1 MATTEPTI
9 NDALASVLAE
19 TRSLW
24 RAKGVV
30 RSENTDVFRGTG
42 KKPDILI
49 VEPNVSPVVIE
60 TEVVPAVNVE
70 SDARERLGQRLKK
83 TGTRVLS
90 CLAVRMPER
99 LRNEGGAAL
108 RCEITNASDF
118 EICVY
123 AGTGPADHIRR
134 PLSGWLRGGPVEIS
148 ILAQSA
154 SVPPAIVDE
163 AARTFAQGVSE
174 AAGMLTDVAV
184 QHPGTIDRICK
195 HLRQED
201 SEQTRRMAMAIVTNA
216 LLFEESVAHGTGALS
231 SVRTR
236 EELRALPGGMNKKVV
251 IAEWK
256 KILAVNYWAIFDIAE
271 RILSVLPAP
280 CARAI
285 IERLAAT
292 ADELIEDRLLRSHD
306 LTGAVFQRLIVDRKF
321 LAAYYTEPSSAALLA
336 GLAIVPK
343 RTPAN
348 GVWSDAKG
356 VRNLRLA
363 DLACGTG
370 TLLSAAYQRISQLH
384 EAAGGDAEKLHPWMM
399 ASALFGC
406 DVLPAAA
413 HLTAS
418 MLAAA
423 HPAVRFNRSSI
434 IAVEYGKQRSGRI
447 ALGSLDLFSQ
457 QQTFDVLGLTGAV
470 VVVAGGKAIEGAGPS
485 RRHVRLA
492 LPHESFDLIMMNPP
506 FTRDTG
512 HEGKKIGVPNPM
524 FAGFESSDAE
534 QSAMV
539 KAMEKLFHGTSY
551 HGNAGEASAF
561 LVLAD
566 RKCKDGGTLALVMP
580 LSLMSGEAW
589 EKSRQLLRKSYGDL
603 SFVSIAGAR
612 DDALSFSADTGMG
625 ECLVIGRKTGQSSER
640 ATFVVLDARP
650 GSPIAGATAAAQILK
665 SIAGGLRKLED
676 GPVGGTPIYFGNDRI
691 GYALDAPV
699 PSQGAWNVARISD
712 PALAQAA
719 YQLAENGLVW
729 LPGMTGSNAPQ
740 VTISVVGHIGKIG
753 PYHMDINADT
763 ASGGVR
769 GPFEIRA
776 LKPNAVPTY
785 PVLWHHAADR
795 ERCLEFP
802 GDSEGIVR
810 KWKDKD
816 AAEEA
821 FVRQKAKQIWNAASH
836 CHFNRD
842 LRFNS
847 QSTAMQFTPR
857 KTIGGRSWPSISL
870 ASADEE
876 RALTLWGN
884 STLGLLLHWWHA
896 NKGQAGRGV
905 IGITA
910 LQTLPVL
917 DVTKLSKEALARAA
931 SIFEDL
937 KHCPLRPVNEIA
949 NDSVR
954 AELDERLCREVLG
967 MPEDLVDP
975 NGPLALVRQ
984 KLAVEPSIA
993 GGKPAATAP

>member
-24 RAKGVV
+24 RPKGVV
-30 RSENTDVFRGTG
+30 RSENTGVFGGAG

-60 TEVVPAVNVE
+60 TEVVPAASVE
-70 SDARERLGQRLKK
+70 SDARERLGQQLKT
-83 TGTRVLS
+83 TGGPILS
-90 CLAVRMPER
+90 SLAIRMPER

-108 RCEITNASDF
+108 RCEITNANDF

-123 AGTGPADHIRR
+123 AGKGPTDYVRWPR
-134 PLSGWLRGGPVEIS
+134 SGWLRGGPVEIS

-154 SVPPAIVDE
+154 SVPPEIVDQ

-174 AAGMLTDVAV
+174 AAGMLSDVVV
-184 QHPGTIDRICK
+184 QHPGSVQEICK

-201 SEQTRRMAMAIVTNA
+201 SEQTRRMAMAILTNA
-216 LLFEESVAHGTGALS
+216 LLFEESVTHGPGALS

-236 EELRALPGGMNKKVV
+236 DELRALPGGMNKHVV
-251 IAEWK
+251 IDEWK

-271 RILSVLPAP
+271 RILSVLPAQN
-280 CARAI
+280 ARAI

-321 LAAYYTEPSSAALLA
+321 LAAYYTEPSSAALLV
-336 GLAIVPK
+336 GLAVVST

-348 GVWSDAKG
+348 GSWSDPEG
-356 VRNLRLA
+356 VKDLRLA
-363 DLACGTG
+363 DFACGTG
-370 TLLSAAYQRISQLH
+370 TILSAAYQRISQLH
-384 EAAGGDAEKLHPWMM
+384 EAAGGDAEKLHPSMM

-418 MLAAA
+418 MLATA
-423 HPAVRFNRSSI
+423 HPTVTFNQSSV
-434 IAVEYGKQRSGRI
+434 IAVEYGRQSSGRI
-447 ALGSLDLFSQ
+447 ALGSLDLLSEQ
-457 QQTFDVLGLTGAV
+457 QAFDAIGLTGALD
-470 VVVAGGKAIEGAGPS
+470 VVAGGEAVGGAGPS
-485 RRHVRLA
+485 RRDVRVT
-492 LPHESFDLIMMNPP
+492 LPHESFDLILMNPP

-524 FAGFESSDAE
+524 FAAFESSGAE

-539 KAMEKLFHGTSY
+539 KAMEKLLRGTSY

-566 RKCKDGGTLALVMP
+566 RKLKDGGTLALVMP

-589 EKSRQLLRKSYGDL
+589 EKSRQLLRESYGDL
-603 SFVSIAGAR
+603 IFVSIAGAR

-625 ECLVIGRKTGQSSER
+625 ECLVIGRKTGQKSER

-650 GSPIAGATAAAQILK
+650 DSPITGATAAAQVLQ
-665 SIAGGLRKLED
+665 SITGGLRKLED

-691 GYALDAPV
+691 GYALDAPL
-699 PSQGAWNVARISD
+699 PPQGAWNVARISD

-719 YQLAENGLVW
+719 YQLAESGLVW
-729 LPGMTGSNAPQ
+729 LPGMTRSNAPQ
-740 VTISVVGHIGKIG
+740 VTISTVAQIGKIG

-769 GPFEIRA
+769 GPFEIRD
-776 LKPNAVPTY
+776 LKPKAVPTY
-785 PVLWHHAADR
+785 RVLWHHDADR
-795 ERCLEFP
+795 ERCLEFE
-802 GDSEGIVR
+802 GDSEGIMR
-810 KWKDKD
+810 KWKD

-821 FVRQKAKQIWNAASH
+821 SIRQRVDQIANTASH

-847 QSTAMQFTPR
+847 QSTAMQFTAKR
-857 KTIGGRSWPSISL
+857 TIGGRSWPSISL

-876 RALTLWGN
+876 RVLTLWGN
-884 STLGLLLHWWHA
+884 CTLGLLLHWWHA
-896 NKGQAGRGV
+896 NKPQAGRGS

-917 DVTKLSKEALARAA
+917 EVTALSKEALAQAV

-937 KHCPLRPVNEIA
+937 KDRPLRPVNEIA
-949 NDSVR
+949 NDPVR
-954 AELDERLCREVLG
+954 AELDERLCRDVLG
-967 MPEDLVDP
+967 MLQGLVES
-975 NGPLALVRQ
+975 NGPLALVRH

-993 GGKPAATAP
+993 GGKPATTAP

>member
-30 RSENTDVFRGTG
+30 RSENTGVLQGTG

-60 TEVVPAVNVE
+60 TEIIPAASVE
-70 SDARERLGQRLKK
+70 ADARERLGQRLKK
-83 TGTRVLS
+83 TGTPVLS
-90 CLAVRMPER
+90 SLAIRMPER
-99 LRNEGGAAL
+99 LRNESGAAL
-108 RCEITNASDF
+108 RDEVKNATDF

-123 AGTGPADHIRR
+123 AGTGPADHVRW
-134 PLSGWLRGGPVEIS
+134 PHSGWLRGGPVDVS
-148 ILAQSA
+148 VLTQSA

-163 AARTFAQGVSE
+163 AARIFAQGVSE
-174 AAGMLTDVAV
+174 AAGMLSDVAV
-184 QHPGTIDRICK
+184 QHPATIQEIAK
-195 HLRQED
+195 HLRQKD

-216 LLFEESVAHGTGALS
+216 LLFEESVAHGPGPLS

-236 EELRALPGGMNKKVV
+236 DELRALPGGMNKNVV
-251 IAEWK
+251 IAEWN
-256 KILAVNYWAIFDIAE
+256 KILGVNYWAIFAIAE
-271 RILSVLPAP
+271 KILSVLPAQD
-280 CARAI
+280 ARPI

-292 ADELIEDRLLRSHD
+292 ADELSGHRLLRSHD

-336 GLAIVPK
+336 GLAVLPT

-348 GVWSDAKG
+348 GSWSDAEG
-356 VRNLRLA
+356 VKALRLA
-363 DLACGTG
+363 DFACGTG
-370 TLLSAAYQRISQLH
+370 TLLSAAYQRISQFH
-384 EAAGGDAEKLHPWMM
+384 EAAGGDAEGLHPSMI

-423 HPAVRFNRSSI
+423 HPAVRFNKSSI
-434 IAVEYGKQRSGRI
+434 IAVEYGKQRSDRI
-447 ALGSLDLFSQ
+447 ALGSLDLLSQ
-457 QQTFDVLGLTGAV
+457 QQAFDLIGLTGAA
-470 VVVAGGKAIEGAGPS
+470 VVVAGGKAVGGAGPS
-485 RRHVRLA
+485 RRHVKVA
-492 LPHESFDLIMMNPP
+492 LPHESFDLILMNPP

-524 FAGFESSDAE
+524 FAGFESSGAV
-534 QSAMV
+534 QKSMV
-539 KAMEKLFHGTSY
+539 KAMEKLFRGTSY

-566 RKCKDGGTLALVMP
+566 RKLRDGGTLALVMP

-603 SFVSIAGAR
+603 IFASIAGGR
-612 DDALSFSADTGMG
+612 HHELSFSADTGMG
-625 ECLVIGRKTGQSSER
+625 ECLVIGRKKGQKSGR

-650 GSPIAGATAAAQILK
+650 DSPIAGATAAAQILK
-665 SIAGGLRKLED
+665 SIASGLRKLED
-676 GPVGGTPIYFGNDRI
+676 GPVGGAPIYFGNDRI
-691 GYALDAPV
+691 GYALDAPL
-699 PSQGAWNVARISD
+699 PSKGAWNVARISD

-719 YQLAENGLVW
+719 YQLVEKGLVW
-729 LPGMTGSNAPQ
+729 LPGMAGSNAPK
-740 VTISVVGHIGKIG
+740 VTISVVGDIGKIG

-763 ASGGVR
+763 ASGEVR

-776 LKPNAVPTY
+776 LKPNAAPTY
-785 PVLWHHAADR
+785 PVLWHHDADR

-802 GDSEGIVR
+802 GDSEGTLR
-810 KWKDKD
+810 EWKD
-816 AAEEA
+816 AAEED
-821 FVRQKAKQIWNAASH
+821 FIRQKANQIADASSH

-842 LRFNS
+842 LQFNS
-847 QSTAMQFTPR
+847 QSTAMQFTPK

-870 ASADEE
+870 ASPDEE

-896 NKGQAGRGV
+896 SKPQAGRGV
-905 IGITA
+905 IGVVA

>member
-24 RAKGVV
+24 RAEGVV
-30 RSENTDVFRGTG
+30 RSENTGVFRGAG

-60 TEVVPAVNVE
+60 TEVIPAVSVE
-70 SDARERLGQRLKK
+70 SDATQRLGQQLKT
-83 TGTRVLS
+83 TGTRILS
-90 CLAVRMPER
+90 SLAIRMPER
-99 LRNEGGAAL
+99 LRNQGGAAL
-108 RCEITNASDF
+108 RHEITSSTDF

-123 AGTGPADHIRR
+123 AGKGPADYVRWPR
-134 PLSGWLRGGPVEIS
+134 SGWLRGGPVDIS

-154 SVPPAIVDE
+154 SVPPEIVDE
-163 AARTFAQGVSE
+163 AAGTFAQGVSE
-174 AAGMLTDVAV
+174 AAGMLSDVAV
-184 QHPGTIDRICK
+184 QHPGSVQEICK

-201 SEQTRRMAMAIVTNA
+201 SEQTRRMAMAILTNA
-216 LLFEESVAHGTGALS
+216 LLFEESVAHGPGALG

-236 EELRALPGGMNKKVV
+236 DELRALPGGMNKQVV

-256 KILAVNYWAIFDIAE
+256 KILAVNYWAIFDIAK
-271 RILSVLPAP
+271 RMLSVLPAQD
-280 CARAI
+280 ARAI

-292 ADELIEDRLLRSHD
+292 ADELIEARLLRSHD
-306 LTGAVFQRLIVDRKF
+306 LTGAVFQRLIADRKF
-321 LAAYYTEPSSAALLA
+321 LAAYYTDPSSAALLV
-336 GLAIVPK
+336 GLAVVPT
-343 RTPAN
+343 RSPAN
-348 GVWSDAKG
+348 GSWSDPEG
-356 VRNLRLA
+356 VKNLRLA
-363 DLACGTG
+363 DFACGTG
-370 TLLSAAYQRISQLH
+370 TLLSAAYQRISQFH
-384 EAAGGDAEKLHPWMM
+384 EAAGGDAEKLHPSMI
-399 ASALFGC
+399 ASALIGC

-418 MLAAA
+418 MLATA
-423 HPAVRFNRSSI
+423 HPTVTFSESSV
-434 IAVEYGKQRSGRI
+434 IAVEYGRQSSRRI
-447 ALGSLDLFSQ
+447 ALGSLDLLSQ
-457 QQTFDVLGLTGAV
+457 QQAFDAIGLTGALA
-470 VVVAGGKAIEGAGPS
+470 VVAGGKAVGGAGLS
-485 RRHVRLA
+485 RRHVKVT
-492 LPHESFDLIMMNPP
+492 LPHKSFDLILMNPP

-524 FAGFESSDAE
+524 FAGLGSSKTE
-534 QSAMV
+534 QGAMV
-539 KAMEKLFHGTSY
+539 KAMKKLLHGTSY

-566 RKCKDGGTLALVMP
+566 RKLKDGGTLALVMP

-589 EKSRQLLRKSYGDL
+589 EESRQILTRSYEDL
-603 SFVSIAGAR
+603 IFVSIAGAR

-625 ECLVIGRKTGQSSER
+625 ECLVIGRKTGHKSER
-640 ATFVVLDARP
+640 GTFVVLDARP
-650 GSPIAGATAAAQILK
+650 DSPIAGGTAAAQLLK
-665 SIAGGLRKLED
+665 SMASGLRKLED
-676 GPVGGTPIYFGNDRI
+676 GPVGGTPIYFGNDEI
-691 GYALDAPV
+691 GYALDAPL
-699 PSQGAWNVARISD
+699 PSRGAWNVVRISD

-719 YQLAENGLVW
+719 HQLAESGLVW
-729 LPGMTGSNAPQ
+729 LPGMIRSNAPQ
-740 VTISVVGHIGKIG
+740 VTISIVDHIGRIG
-753 PYHMDINADT
+753 PYHMDINANT

-785 PVLWHHAADR
+785 SVLWHHDAER

-810 KWKDKD
+810 KWKD

-821 FVRQKAKQIWNAASH
+821 FIRQKTDQIANTASH

-847 QSTAMQFTPR
+847 QSTAMQFTP
-857 KTIGGRSWPSISL
+857 KETIGGRSWPSISL

-884 STLGLLLHWWHA
+884 CTLGLLLHWWHA
-896 NKGQAGRGV
+896 SKPQAGRGI

-917 DVTKLSKEALARAA
+917 EVTTLSKEALAQAA

-937 KHCPLRPVNEIA
+937 KDRPLKPVNEIA
-949 NDSVR
+949 NDPVR
-954 AELDERLCREVLG
+954 AELDERLCRDVLG
-967 MPEDLVDP
+967 MAPDFVESD
-975 NGPLALVRQ
+975 GPLALVRQ

-993 GGKPAATAP
+993 GGKPATTAP